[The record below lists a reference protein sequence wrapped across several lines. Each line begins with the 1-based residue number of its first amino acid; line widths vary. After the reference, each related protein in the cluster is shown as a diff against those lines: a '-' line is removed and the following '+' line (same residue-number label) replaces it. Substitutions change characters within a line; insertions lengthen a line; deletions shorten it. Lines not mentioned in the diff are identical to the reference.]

1 MNERWQIKKRSRH
14 GHSINL
20 VGPADTIVVPTMKV
34 FTAATIYI
42 FTVLAFSTSDISEV
56 TLVLALLFVWALD
69 MVTKALSAA
78 TEDEKVLRVILR
90 PPLFG
95 TRPSAGDLDLE
106 SFTQLLLSYGMQ
118 LTKEAVLTRRD
129 ARATV
134 RHSNVQLLHVVER
147 RV

>member
-78 TEDEKVLRVILR
+78 TGKRFFDSR
-90 PPLFG
+90 
-95 TRPSAGDLDLE
+95 
-106 SFTQLLLSYGMQ
+106 
-118 LTKEAVLTRRD
+118 
-129 ARATV
+129 
-134 RHSNVQLLHVVER
+134 
-147 RV
+147 